1 MKALVLSGG
10 AGTRLRPITRT
21 SAEQLV
27 PVADKAVLFHG
38 LESVADARITQV
50 GTTACIPHERPL
62 GFAPVVARAP
72 APPRRRAPVHA
83 GDPRRRTGH
92 RAVLDRRVGVQRRPV
107 QRLVLVGVETGVR
120 DTGARIVGPA
130 VIGAGT
136 EVRDS
141 YGPNRPVSSSLVARH
156 VEPTPDPSVPRA
168 HSFFLGDRVPFGAN
182 SCHSEPRS
190 ATPAARTARVESS
203 LVGRHVEATPV
214 PSVPGVQSLVLGDR
228 VAPREVLSLGRP
240 CRADLA
246 EAEVRDSYGPHRRCR
261 VLAGRPPSRPPGPAR
276 AQAHSLVP
284 GNRVPFGAKSCL
296 LGRPCRA
303 GPTSSAALDGP
314 APRPAVVALGHDWWT
329 GAASALRR
337 DLRSALHEAL
347 PHIRKEISQ

>member
-1 MKALVLSGG
+1 M
-10 AGTRLRPITRT
+10 
-21 SAEQLV
+21 
-27 PVADKAVLFHG
+27 
-38 LESVADARITQV
+38 
-50 GTTACIPHERPL
+50 
-62 GFAPVVARAP
+62 
-72 APPRRRAPVHA
+72 
-83 GDPRRRTGH
+83 
-92 RAVLDRRVGVQRRPV
+92 
-107 QRLVLVGVETGVR
+107 R

-168 HSFFLGDRVPFGAN
+168 HSFLLGDRVPFGANSCHSEPRSATPAARTARVESSLVGRHVEPTPDPSVPRAHSFLLGDRVPFGAN

-261 VLAGRPPSRPPGPAR
+261 VLAGRPPSRPPGLAR